1 MTCIAHQCIIKQ
13 WIGLWCIAK
22 KIKGMEMKH
31 FSKVAL
37 CGIGFGL
44 MFSACGDSNESNL
57 SPVGPGYGEVSS
69 DANSGYQEGL
79 SSSSG
84 FLPGLSS
91 SGIPGV
97 SVSSSSQTAPTYS
110 SPIAVNSSSSFAIPQ
125 SSSVQEVI
133 PHFQG
138 NSPVFFSEIS
148 PSNANFKDNDGNDPG
163 WVEFYNSSDAPVSLK
178 GFSLTDDLTNP
189 RRWVFGN
196 ATVPA
201 KSYMI
206 VFLSGK
212 DYADYVLPSD
222 SLNMM
227 GSDCSSESSAGSGM
241 GFPGMGDWGGGMGGN
256 FGGGMGDWGGGM
268 GGQQQPSG
276 NTSNV
281 ENLPGKS
288 SLCFNE
294 GGVQQIGS
302 VMKVAQGGDYSR
314 VVVKSN
320 SSNFSKINQLVVRGF
335 ITKNHKIRVNFK
347 EGESL
352 SNWSGKNLRGT
363 GDVSS
368 VYYIRL
374 EENAKDLNR
383 NKITATTFATET
395 QGSETT
401 TIQITSYI
409 ARNRGHEPHASF
421 KIDKDGG
428 SLYFVNAENA
438 ILDSVRF
445 GAVPTG
451 ASWSRDG
458 AGKWG
463 FAIPSPYGN
472 TLGEVFAEQV
482 QVAEV
487 NIPPSGF
494 YSSAVTATFPAG
506 TRCEQ
511 GGTEPTANSP
521 AVQTTLTISST
532 TVLRCR
538 AYVGG
543 SYPSEEIIR
552 TYVFEQQPSLAS
564 IFVTTDPL
572 SMFSPDSG
580 LYMTGNNA
588 AMMDPK
594 KGANFWSNRELP
606 VYVEMLEPGKPKTP
620 AFGIMGDYKISGQYS
635 RAKQKKS
642 FSVTMREEYGDKRL
656 KYTLFPDYPEL
667 KKFKAFSLRN
677 FGNNSGDDY
686 VRDRLG
692 TSMTEGLGV
701 DYQRGRYVIVYYN
714 GKYYGIHDL
723 RERNNEYYYETKYGY
738 DPNDIDLVATTT
750 SGTNEASTG
759 SAADYKSMID
769 WLKSNDLKSDANYK
783 KVADQIDVDN
793 FINYM
798 QAEMF
803 LNNSDWPH
811 NNLKKWRVAS
821 QKTKWKWFLYDT
833 DFGFG
838 VSYNTQTGNVFSYVT
853 NPNGTQGMGGFN
865 MGGMGDWGGMG
876 GGQQQSTN
884 GSVSEHTILISRL
897 FGNEGFKNAFINR
910 FSVLLAMNFSAERLL
925 KRINDLQSQ
934 VEPEMTR
941 DQQFWNYTASSMS
954 NNLETVK
961 NFAQSRQAAIREQM
975 ESYFTLGSSVEMTL
989 SSQGSGTILVDGL
1002 ALDQS
1007 SMKVKFYTGI
1017 PVTLTAQATS
1027 GAVFT
1032 GWSDGVTDVTRKVN
1046 PGEVTSITAV
1056 FR

>member
-1 MTCIAHQCIIKQ
+1 M
-13 WIGLWCIAK
+13 K
-22 KIKGMEMKH
+22 K

-37 CGIGFGL
+37 FGIGLGFVL
-44 MFSACGDSNESNL
+44 SSCSDSNNSDF
-57 SPVGPGYGEVSS
+57 SPIAPPIGEISS
-69 DANSGYQEGL
+69 DSGAGIGGPSDPL
-79 SSSSG
+79 SAGSQ
-84 FLPGLSS
+84 PGLSS
-91 SGIPGV
+91 GVVGGSSAAVPMSSSGMSSQVQQPNSSAGSVIP
-97 SVSSSSQTAPTYS
+97 SSSSVAT
-110 SPIAVNSSSSFAIPQ
+110 
-125 SSSVQEVI
+125 VI

-138 NSPVFFSEIS
+138 NSPVFFSEVS
-148 PSNANFKDNDGNDPG
+148 PMNANFKDNDGNDAG
-163 WVEFYNSSDAPVSLK
+163 WVEFYNSSDTPVSLK
-178 GFSLTDDLTNP
+178 GYSLTDDLTNP

-196 ATVPA
+196 VTVPA

-222 SLNMM
+222 SLNLM

-241 GFPGMGDWGGGMGGN
+241 GNFNIPGMGGDWGGGMTGGGN
-256 FGGGMGDWGGGM
+256 T
-268 GGQQQPSG
+268 G
-276 NTSNV
+276 NNV
-281 ENLPGKS
+281 QNLQGKS

-294 GGVQQIGS
+294 GGAQQIGA

-320 SSNFSKINQLVVRGF
+320 NASKISKANQIVVRGF

-347 EGESL
+347 EGENL
-352 SNWSGKNLRGT
+352 SSWTGKNLRGT
-363 GDVSS
+363 GDLSS
-368 VYYIRL
+368 VYYVRL
-374 EENAKDLNR
+374 DDNAKDLNR
-383 NKITATTFATET
+383 SKITAMTFATET
-395 QGSETT
+395 QGSEST
-401 TIQITSYI
+401 TIQITSVV

-421 KIDKDGG
+421 KIGKDGG
-428 SLYFVNAENA
+428 ALFFVNAESA
-438 ILDSVRF
+438 LVDSVRF
-445 GAVPTG
+445 GNVPTN

-463 FAIPSPYGN
+463 FALPSPYGN

-494 YSSAVTATFPAG
+494 YTSAVTATFPSG

-511 GGTEPTANSP
+511 GGAEPTANSP
-521 AVQTTLTISST
+521 VVQNTLTINAT

-538 AYVGG
+538 TYATG
-543 SYPSEEIIR
+543 SYPSEEINR
-552 TYVFEQQPSLAS
+552 TYVFEQQPSLAT

-580 LYMTGNNA
+580 LYMTGNGA

-606 VYVEMLEPGKPKTP
+606 VYVEMFEPGKPKTP
-620 AFGIMGDYKISGQYS
+620 AFGIKGDYKITGQYS
-635 RAKQKKS
+635 RAKEKKS
-642 FSVTMREEYGDKRL
+642 FAITLREEYGDKRF

-667 KKFKAFSLRN
+667 KKFKAISFRN

-686 VRDRLG
+686 LRDRLG

-714 GKYYGIHDL
+714 GKYYGIHDM

-738 DPNDIDLVATTT
+738 DPNDIDLVATTS
-750 SGTNEASTG
+750 SGTNEAAAG
-759 SAADYKSMID
+759 SASDYKAMID
-769 WLKSNDLKSDANYK
+769 WLQSNNLTSDANYK
-783 KVADQIDVDN
+783 KIADQIDVDN
-793 FINYM
+793 FMNYM

-821 QKTKWKWFLYDT
+821 QKTKWKWFMYDV

-838 VSYNTQTGNVFSYVT
+838 VSYNTQNGNVFSYVT
-853 NPNGTQGMGGFN
+853 NANGTQGMGGMNFPG
-865 MGGMGDWGGMG
+865 MGGDFGGGMGDFGGGNWGGGMG
-876 GGQQQSTN
+876 GQQPQMAPAN
-884 GSVSEHTILISRL
+884 GGISEHTILISRL
-897 FGNEGFKNAFINR
+897 LENTNFKNAFINR
-910 FSVLLAMNFSAERLL
+910 FSVLLSMNFSADRLL

-934 VEPEMTR
+934 VESEMTR
-941 DQQFWNYTASSMS
+941 DQQFWNYNASSMS
-954 NNLETVK
+954 NNLQTIK
-961 NFAQSRQAAIREQM
+961 SFAQSRQATIRQQM
-975 ESYFTLGSSVEMTL
+975 ESYFTLGATAEMTL
-989 SSQGSGTILVDGL
+989 TSQGSGSILVDGL
-1002 ALDQS
+1002 PLDQS
-1007 SMKVKFYTGI
+1007 TMKLTFYTGV
-1017 PVTLTAQATS
+1017 PVTLSAKGNT
-1027 GAVFT
+1027 GVFT

-1046 PGEVTSITAV
+1046 PGEVTSLTAV
-1056 FR
+1056 FK

>member
-1 MTCIAHQCIIKQ
+1 MN
-13 WIGLWCIAK
+13 
-22 KIKGMEMKH
+22 H

-37 CGIGFGL
+37 YGIGFGM
-44 MFSACGDSNESNL
+44 MFSACGDSNNTDF
-57 SPVGPGYGEVSS
+57 SPMGPGVGEISS
-69 DANSGYQEGL
+69 DSSGEGFGL
-79 SSSSG
+79 SSADAQQ
-84 FLPGLSS
+84 GLSS
-91 SGIPGV
+91 GVVGYSSAGIPGG
-97 SVSSSSQTAPTYS
+97 SAGTSSAAFPTSSSANW
-110 SPIAVNSSSSFAIPQ
+110 IAASSSSFAIPQ

-133 PHFQG
+133 PQFEG
-138 NSPVFFSEIS
+138 DSPVFLSEIS
-148 PSNANFKDNDGNDPG
+148 PSNANLKDNDGNDPG

-178 GFSLTDDLTNP
+178 GYSLTDDLSNP
-189 RRWVFGN
+189 NRWVFGDV
-196 ATVPA
+196 TVPA

-212 DYADYVLPSD
+212 NYPDFVLPSD
-222 SLNMM
+222 SLNLMS
-227 GSDCSSESSAGSGM
+227 SDCSSESSAGGM
-241 GFPGMGDWGGGMGGN
+241 GGFNFGDFGGGNFGGN
-256 FGGGMGDWGGGM
+256 FGGGMG
-268 GGQQQPSG
+268 G
-276 NTSNV
+276 NTGNTTTGSSSNV
-281 ENLPGKS
+281 ENLPGKA

-294 GGVQQIGS
+294 GGSQQVGS
-302 VMKVAQGGDYSR
+302 VMKVAQGGSYSR

-320 SSNFSKINQLVVRGF
+320 SANLNNVNQVVVRGF
-335 ITKNHKIRVNFK
+335 ITKNHKIRMNFK
-347 EGESL
+347 EGDSL

-363 GDVSS
+363 GDVSA
-368 VYYIRL
+368 VYYVRL
-374 EENAKDLNR
+374 DENAKDLNR
-383 NKITATTFATET
+383 SKVTATTFATET

-401 TIQITSYI
+401 TIQITSII

-421 KIDKDGG
+421 KVDKDGG
-428 SLYFVNAENA
+428 ALYFVNGENA
-438 ILDSVRF
+438 LLDSVRF
-445 GAVPTG
+445 GSVPTG

-506 TRCEQ
+506 TRCEV
-511 GGTEPTANSP
+511 GGTEPTENSP
-521 AVQTTLTISST
+521 VVQSTVTFNAT
-532 TVLRCR
+532 TVFRCR

-552 TYVFEQQPSLAS
+552 TYVFEQQPSLAA

-588 AMMDPK
+588 SMMDPK

-606 VYVEMLEPGKPKTP
+606 VYVEMFEPGQPKTP
-620 AFGIMGDYKISGQYS
+620 AFGVMGDYKISGQYS
-635 RAKQKKS
+635 RAKEKKS
-642 FSVTMREEYGDKRL
+642 FAVTLREEYGDKRL
-656 KYTLFPDYPEL
+656 KYTLFPDHPEL

-738 DPNDIDLVATTT
+738 DPNDIDLLATTS
-750 SGTNEASTG
+750 SGTDEASAG
-759 SAADYKSMID
+759 SSADYKAMLD
-769 WLKSNDLKSDANYK
+769 WLQSNDLKSDANYK
-783 KVADQIDVDN
+783 KIADQVDVDN
-793 FINYM
+793 YMNYM

-811 NNLKKWRVAS
+811 NNMKKWRVAS
-821 QKTKWKWFLYDT
+821 QKTKWKWFMYDT

-838 VSYNTQTGNVFSYVT
+838 VSYNTQNGNVFSYVT
-853 NPNGTQGMGGFN
+853 NANGTSGMGGFN
-865 MGGMGDWGGMG
+865 FGDFGGMGGMG
-876 GGQQQSTN
+876 GQQQATG
-884 GSVSEHTILISRL
+884 GSISAHTILMIRL
-897 FGNEGFKNAFINR
+897 LENESFKNAFINR
-910 FSVLLAMNFSAERLL
+910 FSVLLSMNFSADRLL
-925 KRINDLQSQ
+925 KRINELQSQ
-934 VEPEMTR
+934 VEPEMAR
-941 DQQFWNYTASSMS
+941 DQEFWGYNASSMS
-954 NNLETVK
+954 NNLQTIK
-961 NFAQSRQAAIREQM
+961 SYAQSRQAAIREQM
-975 ESYFTLGSSVEMTL
+975 ESYFTLGSTAEMTL
-989 SSQGSGTILVDGL
+989 TAQGSGKILVDGL
-1002 ALDQS
+1002 PLDQS
-1007 SMKVKFYTGI
+1007 SMTLIFYTGV
-1017 PVTLTAQATS
+1017 PVTLTAQGES
-1027 GAVFT
+1027 GVFT

-1046 PGEVTSITAV
+1046 PGEVTTLTAV